1 MIQTS
6 LPRVA
11 RRLVPCV
18 GLALLLVAE
27 SAAAAPEPTYDP
39 DPFGDADFGVGDRQ
53 PLVLGAEHDAE
64 GRFELGA
71 MFSSSV
77 IDKYNSHLGLA
88 LDLTY
93 HPLRTLGFGL
103 YFGFL
108 NGSTTNIVGEV
119 FNEKLRECSANGQV
133 GADCNLSPALP
144 DFDQLTGSLD
154 ARVIWTPLYGKVN
167 VVSEV
172 DANVELYGFAGAG
185 IHGQRTPQPLVDAS
199 QQLGWRV
206 DNEGF
211 GEGGL
216 FSDAQFHGTG
226 GVGLKIFVG
235 DLVALRTELMTY
247 AWLTDFTFETGNQS
261 FMTYRYFLNT
271 GLSLTL

>member
-1 MIQTS
+1 MDRTS
-6 LPRVA
+6 LVA
-11 RRLVPCV
+11 FLCAAF
-18 GLALLLVAE
+18 LFAAS
-27 SAAAAPEPTYDP
+27 SASAAPEPTYDP

-53 PLVLGAEHDAE
+53 PLVQGVAHDSE
-64 GRFELGA
+64 RRFEVGA
-71 MFSSSV
+71 MLSSSV

-93 HPLRTLGFGL
+93 HPLRTLGFGV
-103 YFGFL
+103 FFAFQ

-133 GADCNLSPALP
+133 GADCNLSPSLP
-144 DFDQLTGSLD
+144 DFEQLTGSLD
-154 ARVIWTPLYGKVN
+154 ARVIWTPLYGKIN

-172 DANVELYGFAGAG
+172 DANLEFYGFLGAG
-185 IHGQRTPQPLVDAS
+185 VHGQRTPEPVVDAS

-206 DNEGF
+206 ENEGF

-216 FSDAQFHGTG
+216 FSEAQFHGTG
-226 GVGLKIFVG
+226 GLGLKVFLG
-235 DLVALRTELMTY
+235 DWVALRAELMTY
-247 AWLTDFTFETGNQS
+247 GWLTDFTFQTGNQS